1 MSQII
6 PHASPTSSSKQLD
19 SAASELKRSRADV
32 IRLALERYL
41 EDFDDLTVA
50 LERIRDPSDPVHV
63 DWDQVR
69 DELLRSD

>member
-1 MSQII
+1 MQQIT
-6 PHASPTSSSKQLD
+6 ARVSDDLVQALD
-19 SAASELKRSRADV
+19 AVASELKRSRADIV
-32 IRLALERYL
+32 RQALERYL

-50 LERIRDPSDPVHV
+50 LERLRDPSDPVL